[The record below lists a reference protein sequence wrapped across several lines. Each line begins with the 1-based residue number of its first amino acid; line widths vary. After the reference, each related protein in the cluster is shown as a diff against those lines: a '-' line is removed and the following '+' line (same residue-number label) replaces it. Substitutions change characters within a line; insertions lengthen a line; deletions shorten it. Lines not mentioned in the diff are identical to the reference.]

1 MNIEIPPQQR
11 DLSSAIAEGDIRV
24 LLMVLVH
31 MTGDARW
38 LEPRYKPKRDVRL
51 IPDPDAGVSAEIQ
64 QEIRAAVLKL
74 FANGTPKP
82 VITDPGNE
90 LMLKM
95 MRACL
100 GENVAPEYA
109 PLMRE
114 EMGFVAREARWN
126 HRPPDERLAQ
136 QHVLIVG
143 AGVCAIALGVALGRL
158 GIPYTIVEK
167 NDELGGTWYVNRY
180 PGCGVDTP
188 NHSYSYSFGP
198 RNPWTRY
205 FCQREELLEYLK
217 KVAAEYDIRKR
228 LRLNTELT
236 ASRWDEDRRCWISTL
251 KTKDGEEIFESTAL
265 VSAIGQLNDP
275 LPAYFKGQENF
286 KGLRLHSAL
295 WTNDINV
302 DGKRIAVIGTGATA
316 MQLVPSIADRVASVT
331 VYQRTAQWARPVKG
345 YSEAIT
351 EGAQWLLAH
360 LPFYVQWYRF
370 NMFWRYGDG
379 LLPFLRKDPSWP
391 YPDRAVNKSNDRHR
405 QELTDFIG
413 SELKARP
420 DLIEKC
426 VPTYPPYGKRILL
439 DNGWFRTLTK
449 PNVELVT
456 DAIDRFSRDGIVTTD
471 GKLRPADIIVVSTG
485 FKVTEMAARLNIAG
499 RDGSNLREKWANDNP
514 TAYLGL
520 TVPGFPNFFCMLGP
534 NSGPAHGGSVIF
546 QSECQSRYISACL
559 VDMIERGAAAID
571 VRQDVHDEYV
581 RKVDAEHEQMI
592 WTHPGMTTY
601 YRNKQGRVFSAM
613 PWRFVDYWAMTHD
626 PDLSQYR
633 LTQSHNPTPLAIASE
648 NERSTMSD
656 ASSFRPIRPDR
667 K

>member
-1 MNIEIPPQQR
+1 MKIEIPRHQL
-11 DLSSAIAEGDIRV
+11 DLFSAIAEGDIRV

-31 MTGDARW
+31 MTGDERW
-38 LEPRYKPKRDVRL
+38 LEPPYKPKRDVRL
-51 IPDPDAGVSAEIQ
+51 IPDPDAGVPGEIQ
-64 QEIRAAVLKL
+64 QDIRAAVLKL
-74 FANGTPKP
+74 FANGDPAP
-82 VITDPGNE
+82 VIIDPGNE

-114 EMGFVAREARWN
+114 EMGFVAREKRWT
-126 HRPPDERLAQ
+126 HRPVDERLAQ

-167 NDELGGTWYVNRY
+167 NDELGGTWYINRY

-205 FCQREELLEYLK
+205 FCRREELLEYLK
-217 KVAAEYDIRKR
+217 KVAAEYDIRTH

-236 ASRWDEDRRCWISTL
+236 GSRWDEARRSWISTL
-251 KTKDGEEIFESTAL
+251 MTKEGEEIFESTAL

-275 LPAYFKGQENF
+275 LPAHFKGQEDF

-295 WTNDINV
+295 WNEDIDV
-302 DGKRIAVIGTGATA
+302 DGKHVAVIGTGATA
-316 MQLVPSIADRVASVT
+316 MQLVPSSADRVASVT

-345 YSEAIT
+345 YTEAIT

-405 QELTDFIG
+405 QELTDFIV
-413 SELKARP
+413 SELKDRP
-420 DLIEKC
+420 DLVEKC

-456 DAIDRFSRDGIVTTD
+456 DAIDHFAPEGIVTTD
-471 GKLRPADIIVVSTG
+471 RKLRRADIIVISTG
-485 FKVTEMAARLNIAG
+485 FKVTEMASRLNITG
-499 RDGSNLREKWANDNP
+499 RRGSKLREKWANDNP

-559 VDMIERGAAAID
+559 VEMIERGAAAID

-626 PDLSQYR
+626 PDLNQYR
-633 LTQSHNPTPLAIASE
+633 LTLSA
-648 NERSTMSD
+648 
-656 ASSFRPIRPDR
+656 
-667 K
+667 

>member
-1 MNIEIPPQQR
+1 MNIEAPHKKL

-31 MTGDARW
+31 MTGDISW
-38 LEPRYKPKRDVRL
+38 LEPPYQPKRDVRL
-51 IPDPDAGVSAEIQ
+51 IPDPEAGLSKEIQ
-64 QEIRAAVLKL
+64 DEIRAAVLKL
-74 FANGTPKP
+74 FADGEPKP
-82 VITDPGNE
+82 AVTDPGDE

-100 GENVAPEYA
+100 SENVAPEYA

-114 EMGFVAREARWN
+114 EMGFIPRDVRWT
-126 HRPPDERLAQ
+126 RPPAGKHLEQ

-158 GIPYTIVEK
+158 GIPYTMVEK

-188 NHSYSYSFGP
+188 NHSYSFSFGA
-198 RNPWTRY
+198 RNRWTRY
-205 FCQREELLEYLK
+205 FAQREELLDYLK
-217 KVAAEYDIRKR
+217 KVALEHGVRGHIRFD
-228 LRLNTELT
+228 TQLT
-236 ASRWDEDRRCWISTL
+236 SSRWDEGKRRWISTL
-251 KTKDGEEIFESTAL
+251 QTDKGKEEFESTVL

-275 LPAYFKGQENF
+275 SPAHFKGGEHF
-286 KGLRLHSAL
+286 AGLKLHSAL
-295 WTNDINV
+295 WSEDIKL
-302 DGKRIAVIGTGATA
+302 DGKRVAVIGTGATA
-316 MQLVPSIADRVASVT
+316 MQLVPSIAGRVASVT
-331 VYQRTAQWARPVKG
+331 VYQRTAQWSRPVAG
-345 YSEAIT
+345 YSDPIT

-379 LLPFLRKDPSWP
+379 LLPFLRKDPAWP
-391 YPDRAVNKSNDRHR
+391 HPRRAVNKGNDRHR
-405 QELTDFIG
+405 QELTDFIL
-413 SELKARP
+413 SELKDRP

-439 DNGWFRTLTK
+439 DNGWFKTMTK

-456 DAIDRFSRDGIVTTD
+456 NKIDHFTRDGIMTTD
-471 GKLRPADIIVVSTG
+471 GKLRPADVIVISTG
-485 FKVTEMAARLNIAG
+485 FKVTEMAARLNITG
-499 RDGSNLREKWANDNP
+499 RHGKNLRDVWANDNP

-520 TVPGFPNFFCMLGP
+520 TVPDFPNFFCMLGP

-559 VDMIERGAAAID
+559 VDMIERGIAAID
-571 VRQDVHDEYV
+571 VSQEAHDRYV
-581 RKVDAEHEQMI
+581 REVDQEHEQLI

-601 YRNKQGRVFSAM
+601 YRNSRGRVFSAM

-633 LTQSHNPTPLAIASE
+633 QMRA
-648 NERSTMSD
+648 
-656 ASSFRPIRPDR
+656 
-667 K
+667 

>member
-1 MNIEIPPQQR
+1 MNIETPR
-11 DLSSAIAEGDIRV
+11 KKLDLSSAIAEGDIRV

-31 MTGDARW
+31 MTGDISW
-38 LEPRYKPKRDVRL
+38 LEPPYTPKRDVRL
-51 IPDPDAGVSAEIQ
+51 IPDPQAGVPKEIQ
-64 QEIRAAVLKL
+64 DKIRAAVLKL
-74 FANGTPKP
+74 FANGEPKP
-82 VITDPGNE
+82 AITDPGDE

-109 PLMRE
+109 ALMRE
-114 EMGFVAREARWN
+114 EMGFIPRDARWN
-126 HRPPDERLAQ
+126 TQPPPEQLQ
-136 QHVLIVG
+136 KNHVLIVG
-143 AGVCAIALGVALGRL
+143 AGVCSIALGVALGRL
-158 GIPYTIVEK
+158 GIPYTIIEK
-167 NDELGGTWYVNRY
+167 NAELGGTWYINRY

-188 NHSYSYSFGP
+188 NHSYSFSFGA

-205 FCQREELLEYLK
+205 FAQREELLDYLK
-217 KVAAEYDIRKR
+217 KVALEHDVRSHILFDTK
-228 LRLNTELT
+228 LT
-236 ASRWDEDRRCWISTL
+236 SSRWDETKRRWISTL
-251 KTKDGEEIFESTAL
+251 KTGSGTENFESTVL

-275 LPAYFKGQENF
+275 SRAHFKGEDDF
-286 KGLRLHSAL
+286 AGLTLHSAL
-295 WTNDINV
+295 WSDDIKV
-302 DGKRIAVIGTGATA
+302 EGKHVAVIGTGATA

-331 VYQRTAQWARPVKG
+331 VYQRSAQWSRPVAG
-345 YSEAIT
+345 YSDPIT

-379 LLPFLRKDPSWP
+379 LLPFLRKDPNWP
-391 YPDRAVNKSNDRHR
+391 HPDRAVNKGNDRHR
-405 QELTDFIG
+405 EELTDFIL
-413 SELKARP
+413 SELKGRP

-456 DAIDRFSRDGIVTTD
+456 DKIDHFARQGIVTSD

-499 RDGSNLREKWANDNP
+499 RDGKRLADAWAGDNP

-520 TVPGFPNFFCMLGP
+520 TVPNFPNFFTMLGP

-546 QSECQSRYISACL
+546 QAECQSRYITACL
-559 VDMIERGAAAID
+559 VDMIEHGIAAID
-571 VRQDVHDEYV
+571 VRQEVHDRYV
-581 RKVDAEHEQMI
+581 REVDQEHEQLI

-601 YRNKQGRVFSAM
+601 YRNSKGRVFSAM

-626 PDLSQYR
+626 SDLSLYR
-633 LTQSHNPTPLAIASE
+633 QTRA
-648 NERSTMSD
+648 
-656 ASSFRPIRPDR
+656 
-667 K
+667 

>member
-1 MNIEIPPQQR
+1 MNIELPR
-11 DLSSAIAEGDIRV
+11 KKLDLASAIAEGDIRV

-31 MTGDARW
+31 MTGDTRW
-38 LEPRYKPKRDVRL
+38 LEPPYRPKRDVRL
-51 IPDPDAGVSAEIQ
+51 IPDPDAGVPDDVQ
-64 QEIRAAVLKL
+64 DEIRAAVLKL
-74 FANGTPKP
+74 FENGEPKP
-82 VITDPGNE
+82 AITDPGDA

-95 MRACL
+95 MRATL

-114 EMGFVAREARWN
+114 EMGFIPREMRWSR
-126 HRPPDERLAQ
+126 RPSDDRLAG

-167 NDELGGTWYVNRY
+167 NAEIGGTWYVNRY

-188 NHSYSYSFGP
+188 NHSYSFSFGK

-205 FCQREELLEYLK
+205 FAQRQELHDYLL
-217 KVAAEYDIRKR
+217 KVVREHDIHKNVRLKTELASSHWDESRKR
-228 LRLNTELT
+228 
-236 ASRWDEDRRCWISTL
+236 WISTL
-251 KTKDGEEIFESTAL
+251 RTADGEDTFESTVL

-275 LPAYFKGQENF
+275 APARFADDERF
-286 KGLRLHSAL
+286 KGLKIHSAL
-295 WTNDINV
+295 WRDDIDL
-302 DGKRIAVIGTGATA
+302 DGKHVAVIGTGATA
-316 MQLVPSIADRVASVT
+316 MQLVPTIANRVASVT

-345 YSEAIT
+345 YSDPIT

-379 LLPFLRKDPSWP
+379 LLPFLRKDPAWP
-391 YPDRAVNKSNDRHR
+391 HPERAVNKGNDRHR
-405 QELTDFIG
+405 EELTSFILE
-413 SELKARP
+413 ELKHRP
-420 DLIEKC
+420 DLVEKC

-439 DNGWFRTLTK
+439 DNSWFRTLTK

-456 DAIDRFSRDGIVTTD
+456 EPIDRFAPDGIVTAD
-471 GKLRPADIIVVSTG
+471 GKERAHDIIVISTG
-485 FKVTEMAARLNIAG
+485 FKVTEMAARLNITG
-499 RDGSNLREKWANDNP
+499 RSGTNLKQAWTNDNP

-520 TVPGFPNFFCMLGP
+520 TVPDFPNLFVMLGP

-546 QSECQSRYISACL
+546 QSECQSRYITSCL
-559 VDMIERGAAAID
+559 VEMIEHGLAAID
-571 VRQDVHDEYV
+571 VKQDAHDEYV

-601 YRNKQGRVFSAM
+601 YRNSQGRVFSAM
-613 PWRFVDYWAMTHD
+613 PWRFVDYWQMTHD
-626 PDLSQYR
+626 VDLNDYR
-633 LTQSHNPTPLAIASE
+633 QT
-648 NERSTMSD
+648 
-656 ASSFRPIRPDR
+656 
-667 K
+667 KV